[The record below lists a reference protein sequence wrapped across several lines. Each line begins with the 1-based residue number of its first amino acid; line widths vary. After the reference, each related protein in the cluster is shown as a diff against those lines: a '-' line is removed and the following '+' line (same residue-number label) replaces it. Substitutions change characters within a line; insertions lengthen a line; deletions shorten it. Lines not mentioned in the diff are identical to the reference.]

1 MTGALSGAVRRGLAV
16 HQPAPRGPP
25 AGASCK
31 NAIDQG
37 GGGGGGPGDQ
47 PFRAREGPRFPL
59 PPFLRCDLC
68 PATCQACLRFWPR
81 LGTRLALRPSVSR
94 APGCAVAVLACRD
107 ALRTPARPMANDL
120 DSLRRE
126 LLLGLVF
133 HGAAAVGSLHQ
144 AARGGQRRQPTG
156 RAACCRLLASCVLDV
171 SARPARAWCAGLA
184 HRDCCRRWGGF
195 LGTRRDPA
203 GDRSNDPRCVARAG
217 ENARRW
223 HSCSR
228 RPSRQR
234 SWRGSSCAILAVP
247 RLPQACSAFGTLGK
261 L

>member
-1 MTGALSGAVRRGLAV
+1 
-16 HQPAPRGPP
+16 
-25 AGASCK
+25 
-31 NAIDQG
+31 
-37 GGGGGGPGDQ
+37 
-47 PFRAREGPRFPL
+47 
-59 PPFLRCDLC
+59 
-68 PATCQACLRFWPR
+68 
-81 LGTRLALRPSVSR
+81 
-94 APGCAVAVLACRD
+94 
-107 ALRTPARPMANDL
+107 MANDL

-217 ENARRW
+217 ENARR
-223 HSCSR
+223 
-228 RPSRQR
+228 
-234 SWRGSSCAILAVP
+234 
-247 RLPQACSAFGTLGK
+247 SAFLLTATIQAKVVARKLLRDTGRPAIAAGLFRVRYLRETLNK
-261 L
+261 